1 MSDDVTKRINL
12 VYEQTGQDR
21 VLQTLRKLADAEE
34 EVEKAHDRMQRSID
48 DAARSGKISTE
59 QRDRQTA
66 KLKAFTRSLAENV
79 SITKAMA
86 AEDREA
92 AKAARELAMAR
103 KAEGG
108 LGKAQSNAS
117 FERDIAGLSQ
127 KEQAVRRLA
136 RAEQELAQAEKAVT
150 QAKASGDNV
159 ALSRAYDA
167 QTKAVNNVAQATKRM
182 NAANS
187 TTAEHLPRLRYA
199 LYDVSSTFAIASAAM
214 LAFTGAVLGASITMD
229 RRFADV
235 IRTSGTYMD
244 ETGAKTRALRADFD
258 ELFSSMPAS
267 WGELTQIGTLAGQLG
282 IASENAA
289 EFTRL
294 IVMMTTATDLSVDQA
309 ATSMARLATLD

>member
-21 VLQTLRKLADAEE
+21 VVQTMLKLAQSEERVKKAAGLMRDA
-34 EVEKAHDRMQRSID
+34 ID
-48 DAARSGKISTE
+48 DARRSGEISAEQQKRLTKKI
-59 QRDRQTA
+59 DA
-66 KLKAFTRSLAENV
+66 YANSLAKNV
-79 SITKAMA
+79 TVTKAMTA
-86 AEDREA
+86 VDREA
-92 AKAARELAMAR
+92 AKAARELEMAR
-103 KAEGG
+103 KSGAG

-127 KEQAVRRLA
+127 KEQAVRRLT
-136 RAEQELAQAEKAVT
+136 RAEQELAQAEKAVS

-159 ALSRAYDA
+159 ALSRAYDT

-199 LYDVSSTFAIASAAM
+199 LYDVSSTFAIAGAAM